1 MALSAEG
8 GRRLCSK
15 VSTSFSRQE
24 VGRDNGTTAIFV
36 CWLTL
41 TFPLCRLAVLV
52 SFPFSLN
59 SISLW
64 LSRSHFHHHPLPHH
78 LPLTKPF
85 SSSSSSSSPPF
96 SSTSLSTSC
105 FLSPRGSR
113 QQWASL
119 SFFLLEVLG
128 WRPGRR
134 LASRAASDAVAHA
147 GVAGLPV

>member
-1 MALSAEG
+1 MG
-8 GRRLCSK
+8 C
-15 VSTSFSRQE
+15 
-24 VGRDNGTTAIFV
+24 DNGTTAIFV
-36 CWLTL
+36 CWLKL

-52 SFPFSLN
+52 SFLFSLN
-59 SISLW
+59 SIFLW
-64 LSRSHFHHHPLPHH
+64 LSRSHFHHHSLPLH

-85 SSSSSSSSPPF
+85 SSSSSSPPF

-119 SFFLLEVLG
+119 NFFLLEALG
-128 WRPGRR
+128 WRPGPR

-147 GVAGLPV
+147 GGAGLQI